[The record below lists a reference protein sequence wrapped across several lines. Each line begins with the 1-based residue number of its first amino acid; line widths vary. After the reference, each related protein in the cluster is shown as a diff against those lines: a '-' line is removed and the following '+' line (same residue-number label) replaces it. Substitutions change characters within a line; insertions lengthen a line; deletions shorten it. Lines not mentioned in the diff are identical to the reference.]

1 MEIVLQELPVGNW
14 FCSGNCSHIHTAL
27 TDLVASKEKDVPDPL
42 LNLIK
47 KKHEEKSLE
56 IGAGLDVKW
65 RVMNWKLDS
74 DSDDSVETR
83 KLLSKAVA
91 IFHVSVQVFRLY
103 PVFDLYQLL
112 SLVMKF

>member
-1 MEIVLQELPVGNW
+1 MPEGNW

-47 KKHEEKSLE
+47 KKHEEKSLD

-65 RVMNWKLDS
+65 RVINWKLDS
-74 DSDDSVETR
+74 DSVETR

>member
-1 MEIVLQELPVGNW
+1 M
-14 FCSGNCSHIHTAL
+14 
-27 TDLVASKEKDVPDPL
+27 ASKEKDVPDPL

-47 KKHEEKSLE
+47 KKHEEKSLD

-65 RVMNWKLDS
+65 RVINWKLDS
-74 DSDDSVETR
+74 DSVETR

>member
-1 MEIVLQELPVGNW
+1 M
-14 FCSGNCSHIHTAL
+14 
-27 TDLVASKEKDVPDPL
+27 DLVASKEKDVPDPL

-47 KKHEEKSLE
+47 KKHEEKSLD

-65 RVMNWKLDS
+65 RVINWKLDS
-74 DSDDSVETR
+74 DSVETR

-112 SLVMKF
+112 SLVMKFWRRHLF

>member
-14 FCSGNCSHIHTAL
+14 FCSGNCSQIHTAL
-27 TDLVASKEKDVPDPL
+27 MDLVASKEKDVPDPL

-47 KKHEEKSLE
+47 KKHEEKSLD

-65 RVMNWKLDS
+65 RVINWKLDS
-74 DSDDSVETR
+74 DSVETR